1 MIQKDYLLK
10 EIEKIG
16 LIINAV
22 RQKLLGGND
31 NLAINIEE
39 HINETKTLLKNE
51 LDFDLEQFLLLNT
64 EASNT
69 YLSSITGFN
78 IDNIELLAE
87 YISQLGFID
96 NSIQSKKYLE
106 KALQLYKYCN
116 IKSKNYSF
124 QREQNIQK
132 IKNAL

>member
-16 LIINAV
+16 LIINTI
-22 RQKLLGGND
+22 RQKLLGGKD

-39 HINETKTLLKNE
+39 HINETKTLLKDE
-51 LDFDLEQFLLLNT
+51 LDFDLEQFLSLNT

-69 YLSSITGFN
+69 YLSSIKGFN

-87 YISQLGFID
+87 YISQLGFRN
-96 NSIQSKKYLE
+96 NSTQSKKYLE
-106 KALQLYKYCN
+106 KALQLYEYCN
-116 IKSKNYSF
+116 VKSKNYSF